1 MNEYTQVKKII
12 DYCHKYTWITQRDAL
27 RLGIYR
33 LASRMS
39 DMKDAGY
46 TIDSEYIKVTNVDGT
61 ESRVKRYRILKYPDG
76 REFKGKEGDYYYA
89 GSVSV

>member
-12 DYCHKYTWITQRDAL
+12 EYCGKFTWITQRDAL

-39 DMKDAGY
+39 DMKNAGFV
-46 TIDSEYIKVTNVDGT
+46 IDSEYIKVTNVDGT
-61 ESRVKRYRILKYPDG
+61 ESRVKRYRTLKYPDG
-76 REFKGKEGDYYYA
+76 RDFNGKENDFYYA
-89 GSVSV
+89 QNVSV

>member
-12 DYCHKYTWITQRDAL
+12 EHCVKFTWITQRDAL

-33 LASRMS
+33 LASRIS
-39 DMKDAGY
+39 DMKAGGFV
-46 TIDSEYIKVTNVDGT
+46 IKSEYIKVTNVDGT

-76 REFKGKEGDYYYA
+76 SDFNGKENDFYYA
-89 GSVSV
+89 QNVSV

>member
-12 DYCHKYTWITQRDAL
+12 NFCGMFTWITQRDAL

-39 DMKDAGY
+39 DMKNAGFV
-46 TIDSEYIKVTNVDGT
+46 IDSEYIKVTNVDGT

-76 REFKGKEGDYYYA
+76 RDFNGKENGFYYA
-89 GSVSV
+89 KNVSV

>member
-12 DYCHKYTWITQRDAL
+12 EYCGMFTWITQRDAL

-33 LASRMS
+33 LASRIA
-39 DMKDAGY
+39 DMKAAGFV
-46 TIDSEYIKVTNVDGT
+46 IDSEYIKVTNVDGT

-76 REFKGKEGDYYYA
+76 RDFTSKESDYYYA
-89 GSVSV
+89 QNVSV

>member
-12 DYCHKYTWITQRDAL
+12 EYCGKFTWITQRDAL

-39 DMKDAGY
+39 DMKNAGFV
-46 TIDSEYIKVTNVDGT
+46 IDSEYIKVTNVDGT
-61 ESRVKRYRILKYPDG
+61 ESRVKQYRILKYPDG
-76 REFKGKEGDYYYA
+76 REFYSEWSDYYYVKN
-89 GSVSV
+89 VSL

>member
-1 MNEYTQVKKII
+1 MNKVTQVQKIV
-12 DYCHKYTWITQRDAL
+12 DFCKAHTWITQRDAL

-39 DMKDAGY
+39 DMKNAGFV
-46 TIDSEYIKVTNVDGT
+46 IDSEYIKVTNVDGT

-76 REFKGKEGDYYYA
+76 RDFNGKESDFYYA
-89 GSVSV
+89 QNVSV

>member
-33 LASRMS
+33 LASRIS
-39 DMKDAGY
+39 DMKNAKY
-46 TIDSEYIKVTNVDGT
+46 VIISEFITVKNADGT
-61 ESRVKRYRILKYPDG
+61 ESRVKRYSIAKYPDG
-76 REFKGKEGDYYYA
+76 RDFNGKENDFYYA
-89 GSVSV
+89 QNVSV